1 MLYLA
6 FCLCPNGILV
16 TLPII
21 HLLLCEMIEIG
32 VGKDLIWIQVEL
44 EQQFLGLRIIKINNT
59 RPQHNL
65 LFGFPLVMCFQK
77 LPVFTL
83 LGVCSVGFQALFFDF
98 GRTYP
103 VGSGSGRP

>member
-1 MLYLA
+1 MEY
-6 FCLCPNGILV
+6 F
-16 TLPII
+16 
-21 HLLLCEMIEIG
+21 
-32 VGKDLIWIQVEL
+32 VGL
-44 EQQFLGLRIIKINNT
+44 

-83 LGVCSVGFQALFFDF
+83 LGVCSVGFLALFFDF

>member
-1 MLYLA
+1 MAAMNPSYHFSA
-6 FCLCPNGILV
+6 S
-16 TLPII
+16 
-21 HLLLCEMIEIG
+21 
-32 VGKDLIWIQVEL
+32 
-44 EQQFLGLRIIKINNT
+44 QQKLTSGYM
-59 RPQHNL
+59 RPQHNP

-83 LGVCSVGFQALFFDF
+83 LGDCSVGFQALFFDF

>member
-1 MLYLA
+1 M
-6 FCLCPNGILV
+6 V
-16 TLPII
+16 
-21 HLLLCEMIEIG
+21 IG
-32 VGKDLIWIQVEL
+32 HVRQAQTIPVVPDAQSRETYVE
-44 EQQFLGLRIIKINNT
+44 

-83 LGVCSVGFQALFFDF
+83 LGVFSVGFQALFFDF